1 MPRSNYLHVPSA
13 QPHIARHR
21 DILRAH
27 PEVRELTGA
36 TPSSMAWIVAL
47 VLTQFALAL
56 LVGHRAW
63 WIWLLVAYLAG
74 ATIDHALWVLIHEC
88 THNLVF
94 RSASANKLAAIVAN
108 FPIVLPASLAFRA
121 YHLLHHQHLGELDFD
136 ADLPGPSEARVIHT
150 SFAKAVWIAAFGGVQ
165 GVLRPHRLTQVK
177 AFDRWIGL
185 NIAVQLAA
193 LVLFYVGTG
202 AGPIA
207 YLLASSIF
215 AVGFHPLGA
224 RWIQEHFIFKNDQE
238 TYSYYGPLNRVCFNV
253 GFHNE
258 HHDFVT
264 IPWSRL
270 PALKAA
276 APEFYDTLY
285 AHHSWTRLL
294 FRFIFDRECGLYDR
308 VIRKTRE

>member
-1 MPRSNYLHVPSA
+1 MPRTDYLHAPSA

-27 PEVRELTGA
+27 PEVRTLTGA
-36 TPSSMAWIVAL
+36 APSSMGWILAL
-47 VLTQFALAL
+47 VVAQFVLAL
-56 LVGHRAW
+56 TVGDRAW
-63 WIWLLVAYLAG
+63 WIWLPVAYLAG

-94 RSASANKLAAIVAN
+94 RSPSANKLAAIVAN
-108 FPIVLPASLAFRA
+108 GPLVLPAAQSFRL

-136 ADLPGPSEARVIHT
+136 ADLPGPTEARVIHT
-150 SFAKAVWIAAFGGVQ
+150 SFAKAVWIAAFSGVV
-165 GVLRPHRLTQVK
+165 GVLRPLRLTQVK
-177 AFDRWIGL
+177 GIDRWIGL
-185 NIAVQLAA
+185 NIAVQLTAMA
-193 LVLFYVGTG
+193 LLYAMAG
-202 AGPIA
+202 AGPIV
-207 YLLASSIF
+207 YLLASSLF

-224 RWIQEHFIFKNDQE
+224 RWIQEHFIFKSDQE
-238 TYSYYGPLNRVCFNV
+238 TYSYYGPLNRVSFNV

-294 FRFIFDRECGLYDR
+294 FRFIFDRECGLFDR
-308 VIRKTRE
+308 VVRKT

>member
-1 MPRSNYLHVPSA
+1 MPRTDYLHVPSA

-27 PEVRELTGA
+27 PEVRALAGA
-36 TPSSMAWIVAL
+36 TPSSMAWILAL

-56 LVGHRAW
+56 AVGNRAW
-63 WIWLLVAYLAG
+63 WIWLPVAYVAG

-94 RSASANKLAAIVAN
+94 RSSSANKLAAIVAN
-108 FPIVLPASLAFRA
+108 GPIVLPASLAFRA

-136 ADLPGPSEARVIHT
+136 ADLPGPTEARVIHT

-177 AFDRWIGL
+177 AMDRWIAL
-185 NIAVQLAA
+185 NIAVQLSAMA
-193 LVLFYVGTG
+193 LFYAS
-202 AGPIA
+202 AGVWPIA

-224 RWIQEHFIFKNDQE
+224 RWIQEHFIFKSDQE

-285 AHHSWTRLL
+285 AHRSWPGLL
-294 FRFIFDRECGLYDR
+294 LRFIFDRECGLYDR
-308 VIRKTRE
+308 VVRKT